1 MFDQPPVYTVPWPPF
16 LEYRTVGIR
25 LVFPPW
31 CLGTHKAR
39 DRCHCISPLFCPDH
53 HVLVVRKPKA
63 IHHVLR
69 ANVGICRESQIRSEK
84 SNFGLYHPNN
94 PLVWLFLKMILKNPQ
109 ALCIWI
115 ILEKFENF
123 ENFENSQKNTIFIL
137 EISQNFERFQRN
149 SSPVD
154 FIFLTYLEDF
164 KALRLCK
171 IFKQNSFVNIIPG
184 LPYYVHGVLNVKITP
199 NFSRPK
205 SILVCFKLKTRCTA

>member
-1 MFDQPPVYTVPWPPF
+1 MRTRTPEAHSKHKSEDEHAIGFDDHDSRDSSMPSSQPGMW
-16 LEYRTVGIR
+16 
-25 LVFPPW
+25 
-31 CLGTHKAR
+31 
-39 DRCHCISPLFCPDH
+39 
-53 HVLVVRKPKA
+53 VRRSF
-63 IHHVLR
+63 HSLR
-69 ANVGICRESQIRSEK
+69 ANVQIYRESQISSEK

-94 PLVWLFLKMILKNPQ
+94 TLVWLFQKMILKNPQ

-164 KALRLCK
+164 
-171 IFKQNSFVNIIPG
+171 QSHNTV
-184 LPYYVHGVLNVKITP
+184 
-199 NFSRPK
+199 
-205 SILVCFKLKTRCTA
+205 